1 MEENENDFMQD
12 MEQLLDEHDYALPEV
27 GDIRTG
33 IVVSI
38 TPQGVIVD
46 LGLKR
51 DGIIQPVDLEKL
63 TKEER
68 DAIQVNDEIAVYILS
83 TDAPDSLIVSRHM
96 ALLNQDWIRAEQLLE
111 SGEIFEGEIV
121 GYNRG
126 GVLVAFG
133 GLRGFIPASH
143 LTMLSPNL
151 NEKQRQQ
158 RLSKLRDEIV
168 PLKVIEVDRR
178 RRRLVLSQ
186 RDAEKEWREA
196 RRQELMERI
205 SPGDVFTGRVSG
217 WRDFGAFV
225 DLGGVDGLVHVSE
238 LAWYRVN
245 HPREVVQIGD
255 EVQVYVLRVD
265 REKQR
270 ISLSR
275 KKLLPNPW
283 SLVEERYAV
292 GQLVEG
298 RIIRIVDYGAFIE
311 LEPGVEGLLHVS
323 QISRTSV
330 TDPREVVTEGE
341 THLLRVISVDT
352 DRERIGLSLK
362 AVRAQEQIEWMTQ
375 RELEAAEKDAATKA
389 EDATPPAAVPEEPQ
403 MPAAPEAVAEA
414 EADMADAPEATE
426 LAPTE
431 EAGEMEM
438 VETEVEEQSGMVIDA
453 AEEAVEE
460 TIEDESAEEIAA
472 EAPEETVDFEVTTE
486 EYAAEAPEE
495 TVDFEVTTEEYAAEA
510 PEETVDFE
518 VGTEEKPAEPA
529 VLENE
534 DDSSED
540 DSDSE

>member
-1 MEENENDFMQD
+1 MEENDNDFMQD

-68 DAIQVNDEIAVYILS
+68 EAIQPNDEILVYILS
-83 TDAPDSLIVSRHM
+83 TDVPDSLIVSRHM

-143 LTMLSPNL
+143 LSMLSPNL
-151 NEKQRQQ
+151 NDKQRQQ

-168 PLKVIEVDRR
+168 PVKVIEVDRQ

-186 RDAEKEWREA
+186 RDAEKEWRDA
-196 RRQELMERI
+196 RRQVLMEKI
-205 SPGDVFTGRVSG
+205 NPGDVITGRVTG

-245 HPREVVQIGD
+245 HPREAVQIGD

-265 REKQR
+265 REKER

-283 SLVEERYAV
+283 SLVEERYVV

-298 RIIRIVDYGAFIE
+298 KIIRIVDYGAFIE

-330 TDPREVVTEGE
+330 TDPHEVVAEGE
-341 THLLRVISVDT
+341 THLLRIISVDP

-375 RELEAAEKDAATKA
+375 RELE
-389 EDATPPAAVPEEPQ
+389 
-403 MPAAPEAVAEA
+403 VAE
-414 EADMADAPEATE
+414 ESAPEATD
-426 LAPTE
+426 LAPIE
-431 EAGEMEM
+431 ETAEEEL
-438 VETEVEEQSGMVIDA
+438 VESEVAAELDTVIEEV
-453 AEEAVEE
+453 EEAVEE
-460 TIEDESAEEIAA
+460 AEVVEVAEVVEEVGTAEAETMSETVEDVDQTVEAVYEAEEIAA
-472 EAPEETVDFEVTTE
+472 EASEIVETGED
-486 EYAAEAPEE
+486 AAEPVA
-495 TVDFEVTTEEYAAEA
+495 
-510 PEETVDFE
+510 
-518 VGTEEKPAEPA
+518 
-529 VLENE
+529 LEDE
-534 DDSSED
+534 GESSENGSD
-540 DSDSE
+540 DE

>member
-68 DAIQVNDEIAVYILS
+68 DAIQTNDEIAVYILS

-96 ALLNQDWIRAEQLLE
+96 ALLNQDWLRAEEYLE

-158 RLSKLRDEIV
+158 RLSKLRDEVV

-205 SPGDVFTGRVSG
+205 SPGDVIAGRVSG

-265 REKQR
+265 SDKQR

-298 RIIRIVDYGAFIE
+298 KIIRIVDYGAFIE

-323 QISRTSV
+323 QISRTNV
-330 TDPREVVTEGE
+330 TDPREVVNEGE
-341 THLLRVISVDT
+341 THLLRVISVDSE
-352 DRERIGLSLK
+352 RERIGLSLK

-375 RELEAAEKDAATKA
+375 RELEAAEKEAAMKAEVAPTPAATDEEPELLEQPEAAVEVETEMADISEAAEPMPA
-389 EDATPPAAVPEEPQ
+389 EDTTEIEVAEMEATEASSAVIEEVEDIVEEVEETS
-403 MPAAPEAVAEA
+403 EAGEETSEEALVEEVVAEA
-414 EADMADAPEATE
+414 AEIDEAEAEIEADAEAEQEAETGQE
-426 LAPTE
+426 AETE
-431 EAGEMEM
+431 EEPA
-438 VETEVEEQSGMVIDA
+438 
-453 AEEAVEE
+453 EAVVPENG
-460 TIEDESAEEIAA
+460 DESS
-472 EAPEETVDFEVTTE
+472 ETVSD
-486 EYAAEAPEE
+486 
-495 TVDFEVTTEEYAAEA
+495 
-510 PEETVDFE
+510 
-518 VGTEEKPAEPA
+518 
-529 VLENE
+529 NE
-534 DDSSED
+534 
-540 DSDSE
+540 